1 MKKRFFVFSAVLS
14 SFLMG
19 QEVAEEKKE
28 LSPEETA
35 KKDISQDQSFIKKVV
50 TGIKFNGVAFI
61 RQFNNF
67 GDLGGSSQQ
76 YRLKLDV
83 TSGEVYGYSVTGGI
97 FFSQGTS
104 TPGNDN
110 VTYGSIQGSR
120 GSAYNAYFSDR
131 FGIGV
136 LYASKSI
143 KTENIDFK
151 ANLGKMNINSPLSDK
166 TLDLATGLEATLK
179 HKNIQYHFHYANS
192 WITDTIAYVFREQNL
207 KNSSG
212 TSIGKNQSAAA
223 IGLGN
228 HLFILGASGK
238 KVFKNFD
245 FNIYG
250 VNALNLFDLLFF
262 ADGAYTFKTG
272 AGDFTIKAQ
281 VATANLNSTPNIL
294 LGGDGGKKLTSN
306 LHTSIKDE
314 AQFRGIYNINIAYK
328 YSGFSTKI
336 GYLGSFGDGYGVSLT
351 SKGGIDVGGKMWYS
365 NFSSAYSG
373 FGVFS
378 SGSKKGTDIKVAY
391 LATEYKFK
399 KPVRIGFD
407 AAYITGKNN
416 FYLTTGSTP
425 QDKTFWELT
434 PSIKYN
440 FTKNLEISALSAFYV
455 GGMEIIKT
463 RLELKYN
470 F

>member
-19 QEVAEEKKE
+19 QEAIEEKKE
-28 LSPEETA
+28 TNLEETS
-35 KKDISQDQSFIKKVV
+35 KKDTAKDESFIKKIT
-50 TGIKFNGVAFI
+50 TGIKLNGVAFI

-67 GDLGGSSQQ
+67 GDLGGNSQQ

-83 TSGEVYGYSVTGGI
+83 TSGEFYGYSVTGGI

-110 VTYGSIQGSR
+110 VVYGSIQGSR

-136 LYASKSI
+136 FYASKSI
-143 KTENIDFK
+143 KTDNIDFK
-151 ANLGKMNINSPLSDK
+151 ANLGKMNIHSPLSDK
-166 TLDLATGLEATLK
+166 ILDLATGVEAILK
-179 HKNIQYHFHYANS
+179 YKNIQYHFQYANS
-192 WITDTIAYVFREQNL
+192 WITDTLAYVFREQNMKAVGSTTVL
-207 KNSSG
+207 KDQN
-212 TSIGKNQSAAA
+212 AAA

-238 KVFKNFD
+238 KVFKDFD

-250 VNALNLFDLLFF
+250 INALGLFDLLFF
-262 ADGAYTFKTG
+262 ADGTYTFKTG
-272 AGDFTIKAQ
+272 GGDFIIKAQ
-281 VATANLNSTPNIL
+281 VATANLNSAPNIL
-294 LGGDGGKKLTSN
+294 LGGSGGKKLTSD

-314 AQFRGIYNINIAYK
+314 AQFRGIYNVNLSYK
-328 YSGFSTKI
+328 YSNFSAKV
-336 GYLGSFGDGYGVSLT
+336 GYLGSFGDGYGVSL
-351 SKGGIDVGGKMWYS
+351 SAKGGIDVGGKMWHG
-365 NFSSAYSG
+365 NFSSAYGG

-399 KPVRIGFD
+399 KPVKIGFD
-407 AAYITGKNN
+407 AAYVTGKNN
-416 FYLTTGSTP
+416 FYLTTSSTP
-425 QDKTFWELT
+425 KDQTFWELT

-455 GGMEIIKT
+455 GSMELIKT